1 MDLRKFIAEIQRRH
15 VGRVAGVYAV
25 VAWVVIQVVA
35 TVFPLLDIS
44 DVAAKI
50 VVLLFALGFPA
61 AIALAWI
68 FDVTPAGL
76 QRTESLPADAPVPRP
91 DARYYGRALGFFGVG
106 ILVALV
112 AFAALSQVRSEHHVP
127 SAAGIRSM
135 AVLPFDD
142 LSESRDQAYFA
153 DGISEEL
160 LNRLAQIPDLK
171 VPARTASFA
180 FRGSRSGVVEIG
192 KRLDVESLLEGSV
205 RRDGNSVRVSVRL
218 IDVQTQ
224 QPLWANEYEKQLSSV
239 FAIQDEI
246 ASDIVNALKLQISP
260 QPVVAGAAKIDADPA
275 AVEAYMKGLE
285 LWNARTDTALRR
297 AIEFFARA
305 VEKDPKFA
313 LGHAMLAQ
321 AYAVV
326 PAYGDYPTFEA
337 SAKGQA
343 AAALALQLNPSQPEA
358 YAALGQIRQNFEWD
372 FESAERSYRRA
383 LLFHSGY
390 ATAHQWRAEALLLLG
405 EYDESRKE
413 IDMAL
418 DLNPTSSSALF
429 VKAYQHV
436 TRREFASANRI
447 LDRTLASNPD
457 HPLAFIAK
465 VSVLIL
471 TGQPGSVEAIVG
483 PLRASNPDYA
493 AALLAVAAASADP
506 ARRTDAARALNAL
519 TGRRPASEL
528 ALWFAL
534 SGLRVDALRAIKH
547 AHASGADANLPVFLL
562 HPGFDVIR
570 TSEDY
575 QTILRDLHMVSV

>member
-1 MDLRKFIAEIQRRH
+1 M
-15 VGRVAGVYAV
+15 AGVYAV
-25 VAWVVIQVVA
+25 AAWVVIQVVA
-35 TVFPLLDIS
+35 TVFPLLGVS
-44 DVAAKI
+44 DVASKV
-50 VVLLFALGFPA
+50 VVLLIALGFPA
-61 AIALAWI
+61 AVALAWI
-68 FDVTPAGL
+68 FDITPQGL
-76 QRTESLPADAPVPRP
+76 LRTESLPDDAPARRP
-91 DARYYGRALGFFGVG
+91 DARYYGRAMGFFGVG

-112 AFAALSQVRSEHHVP
+112 AFAALSRVRSEHERP
-127 SAAGIRSM
+127 SATGVRSI

-142 LSESRDQAYFA
+142 LSESQDQAYFA

-180 FRGSRSGVVEIG
+180 FRGSSAGGVDIG
-192 KRLDVESLLEGSV
+192 KRLNVQAYLEGTV

-218 IDVQTQ
+218 IDVRTQ
-224 QPLWANEYEKQLSSV
+224 EPLWHNEYEKQISSV

-246 ASDIVNALKLQISP
+246 ASDIVNALKLQINP
-260 QPVVAGAAKIDADPA
+260 QPVVAGAGKIDAKPA
-275 AVEAYMKGLE
+275 AVDAYMKGLE
-285 LWNARTDTALRR
+285 LWNARTDLALRR
-297 AIEFFARA
+297 AIDFFSRA
-305 VEKDPKFA
+305 VEVDPNFA

-383 LLFHSGY
+383 ILFHNGY

-418 DLNPTSSSALF
+418 DLNPTSSAALF

-436 TRREFASANRI
+436 SKREFAAANRI
-447 LDRTLASNPD
+447 LDRILAANPD

-465 VSVLIL
+465 VSVLIF
-471 TGQPGSVEAIVG
+471 TGHPESVEAVVR
-483 PLRASNPDYA
+483 PLGASNPDYA
-493 AALLAVAAASADP
+493 AALLAIAAASASP
-506 ARRTDAARALNAL
+506 AQRADAGRALNAL

-534 SGLRVDALRAIKH
+534 AGLREDALRTIKH
-547 AHASGADANLPVFLL
+547 AYDSGADVNLPVFLL
-562 HPGFDVIR
+562 HPAFDVIR
-570 TSEDY
+570 PSEDY
-575 QTILRDLHMVSV
+575 QAILRDLRMVSLNTQR

>member
-1 MDLRKFIAEIQRRH
+1 
-15 VGRVAGVYAV
+15 VYAV

-35 TVFPLLDIS
+35 TVFPLLGIS
-44 DVAAKI
+44 DVAAKV
-50 VVLLFALGFPA
+50 VVLLIALGFPA

-68 FDVTPAGL
+68 FDITPKGL
-76 QRTESLPADAPVPRP
+76 QRTESLPADAPAPRP
-91 DARYYGRALGFFGVG
+91 DPRYYGRAMGFFGVG

-112 AFAALSQVRSEHHVP
+112 AFAALSRVREHERP
-127 SAAGIRSM
+127 SAAGVRSI

-180 FRGSRSGVVEIG
+180 FRGSNSGVVEIG
-192 KRLDVESLLEGSV
+192 KRLNVESLLEGTV

-218 IDVQTQ
+218 INVRTQ
-224 QPLWANEYEKQLSSV
+224 QPLWWNEYEKQLSSV

-246 ASDIVNALKLQISP
+246 ASDIVNALKLQINP
-260 QPVVAGAAKIDADPA
+260 QPVVTGAGKIDADPA

-285 LWNARTDTALRR
+285 LWNARTDVALRR
-297 AIEFFARA
+297 AIDFFTRA
-305 VEKDPKFA
+305 VEKDPDFA

-326 PAYGDYPTFEA
+326 PAYGDYPMFEA

-405 EYDESRKE
+405 DYEESRKE

-436 TRREFASANRI
+436 SKREFASANRI
-447 LDRTLASNPD
+447 LDRTLAANPD
-457 HPLAFIAK
+457 HPLAVIAK

-471 TGQPGSVEAIVG
+471 IGQPEGVEEVVR

-493 AALLAVAAASADP
+493 TALLAVAAASSNP
-506 ARRTDAARALNAL
+506 ARRPDAGRALNAL
-519 TGRRPASEL
+519 AGRRPASEL

-534 SGLRVDALRAIKH
+534 ADLRDDALRTIRVAYE
-547 AHASGADANLPVFLL
+547 SGADANLPVFLL
-562 HPGFDVIR
+562 HPGFDAIR
-570 TSEDY
+570 PSEDY
-575 QTILRDLHMVSV
+575 QAILRDLHMTSP